1 MLAKTKP
8 RIKTCPFTLLLENE
22 GELSRDRCIDREAE
36 AHFRCRP
43 AVRMSGFHPGDPR
56 SIPGNGNVSTFVT
69 FPNSGSLFDQI
80 LPFLFFVILFDFPK
94 L

>member
-1 MLAKTKP
+1 MEK
-8 RIKTCPFTLLLENE
+8 E
-22 GELSRDRCIDREAE
+22 GELSRDRCIDREAK

-43 AVRMSGFHPGDPR
+43 VVRMFGFHLGEPG
-56 SIPGNGNVSTFVT
+56 SIPDNINVSTFVT

-80 LPFLFFVILFDFPK
+80 LPFLFFIILFDFPK